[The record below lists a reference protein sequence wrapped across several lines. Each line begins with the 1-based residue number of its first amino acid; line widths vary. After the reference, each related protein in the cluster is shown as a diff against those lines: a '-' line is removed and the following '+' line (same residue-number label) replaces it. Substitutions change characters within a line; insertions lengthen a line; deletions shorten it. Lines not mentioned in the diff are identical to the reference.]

1 MGQADSYPDSWGQR
15 WILEGLIMGYYIDQ
29 LAEQDRQRRLADLLS
44 SQGEDFTVTQV
55 PQQGNTLADIIRNPN
70 QNWSQETKDALSAYN
85 SRLSNSSISSRGI
98 NPNFMAGEPYMPP
111 PQVGE
116 DGLSRMT
123 DRPGEVEQ
131 APMNTI
137 RNNSTG
143 VVTQMPSS
151 GQRSHDVWAD
161 GPQEIGRY
169 QLANGTTEIIRKIPV
184 MRDGRQSVG
193 MDRVI
198 ETPDY
203 LNPAMLAKQK
213 YEGQAANI
221 AHTKAQ
227 TESVGAKPVAVYGA
241 DGKTPEFVSPKDAI
255 GRKPYTASIAGQGEF
270 TPEAL
275 RTIAEQYLA
284 GDRQAAQGYARNASA
299 KMAIANEI
307 NKVAAEK
314 GMSGADIA
322 AVMADYQG
330 MTAGSRVLGGR
341 TANIQLAAGEA
352 AQMIPLALEASKNVA
367 RAGFLPFGKAQIMF
381 DDQTND
387 PALREFAAANNALV
401 NTYARAISPAGVPTV
416 HDKEHARQV
425 LSTAHDQKSYEA
437 TVLQMQKEMDAALAA
452 PAKVRG
458 VMRDSISGKSQAQT
472 TSTEKVMTMQDVMD
486 TSKKWN
492 KTTDQVMKDAR
503 AAGFTIK

>member
-1 MGQADSYPDSWGQR
+1 MLR
-15 WILEGLIMGYYIDQ
+15 
-29 LAEQDRQRRLADLLS
+29 DLMLGS
-44 SQGEDFTVTQV
+44 
-55 PQQGNTLADIIRNPN
+55 
-70 QNWSQETKDALSAYN
+70 DALSGQQTLPDGSIIGYDANTPDDMIAAVANPQPPMPEIQQQQIEQPKTPQRISDLLVSQRPQDFGDQQRFEEAYQ
-85 SRLSNSSISSRGI
+85 
-98 NPNFMAGEPYMPP
+98 FKQQMPEG
-111 PQVGE
+111 QSY
-116 DGLSRMT
+116 L
-123 DRPGEVEQ
+123 
-131 APMNTI
+131 
-137 RNNSTG
+137 RNNTTG
-143 VVTQMPSS
+143 AVRTLPS
-151 GQRSHDVWAD
+151 GQRQTSAAAPSNAFNDLIRFGQVNSIDPAT
-161 GPQEIGRY
+161 IGRLIKY
-169 QLANGTTEIIRKIPV
+169 QSSVQAGMPSAKDLYTASFKYNKPIGEMLDYYGAAAAGQSAREKDRLGIEKQRAELAQI
-184 MRDGRQSVG
+184 
-193 MDRVI
+193 
-198 ETPDY
+198 
-203 LNPAMLAKQK
+203 
-213 YEGQAANI
+213 
-221 AHTKAQ
+221 
-227 TESVGAKPVAVYGA
+227 GAKPVAVYGA

-437 TVLQMQKEMDAALAA
+437 TVLQMKKEMDAALAA
-452 PAKVRG
+452 PGKVREK
-458 VMRDSISGKSQAQT
+458 MREGISGKTLASS
-472 TSTEKVMTMQDVMD
+472 TSSPVATDRGAVIEQNGVQYMVMSRNADGSAVIKD
-486 TSKKWN
+486 P
-492 KTTDQVMKDAR
+492 KTGKTGVWR
-503 AAGFTIK
+503 P

>member
-1 MGQADSYPDSWGQR
+1 
-15 WILEGLIMGYYIDQ
+15 MGYYMDQ
-29 LAEQDRQRRLADLLS
+29 LAEQDRQKRLADLLAMQQDNS
-44 SQGEDFTVTQV
+44 EPGVQYDTPQQPI
-55 PQQGNTLADIIRNPN
+55 PQQGSLSDLMNSGASRDQINAML
-70 QNWSQETKDALSAYN
+70 SQSTITSPGFDAAGTTG
-85 SRLSNSSISSRGI
+85 RGK
-98 NPNFMAGEPYMPP
+98 PYMPP
-111 PQVGE
+111 E
-116 DGLSRMT
+116 
-123 DRPGEVEQ
+123 PGYVPAGMVEQ
-131 APMNTI
+131 APLNSI
-137 RNNSTG
+137 RNNTTG
-143 VVTQMPSS
+143 VVTDLSKFSRPQ
-151 GQRSHDVWAD
+151 HDVYRD
-161 GPQEIGRY
+161 GPQVM
-169 QLANGTTEIIRKIPV
+169 QKMQNPDGTYDQIVKKATT
-184 MRDGRQSVG
+184 DGFGRQSTILV
-193 MDRVI
+193 RETV
-198 ETPDY
+198 TPDY
-203 LNPAMLAKQK
+203 LNPAMIAKDKMDKARAELAQ
-213 YEGQAANI
+213 I
-221 AHTKAQ
+221 
-227 TESVGAKPVAVYGA
+227 GAKPVAVYGA

-314 GMSGADIA
+314 GMGGADIA

-416 HDKEHARQV
+416 HDKEHARQI

-452 PAKVRG
+452 PGKVREK
-458 VMRDSISGKSQAQT
+458 MREGISGKTLASS
-472 TSTEKVMTMQDVMD
+472 TSSPVATDRGAVIEQNGVQYMVMSRNADGSAVIKD
-486 TSKKWN
+486 P
-492 KTTDQVMKDAR
+492 KTGKTGVWR
-503 AAGFTIK
+503 P

>member
-1 MGQADSYPDSWGQR
+1 MIIDYSEFMPQGMGTNLSASEKERFRKLSE
-15 WILEGLIMGYYIDQ
+15 L
-29 LAEQDRQRRLADLLS
+29 LAMQQDNSEPGIQYGTGNQQFLSALAD
-44 SQGEDFTVTQV
+44 
-55 PQQGNTLADIIRNPN
+55 PKNYIRT
-70 QNWSQETKDALSAYN
+70 SGFDE
-85 SRLSNSSISSRGI
+85 
-98 NPNFMAGEPYMPP
+98 NFMARSKAPAPL
-111 PQVGE
+111 PQ
-116 DGLSRMT
+116 
-123 DRPGEVEQ
+123 
-131 APMNTI
+131 NFI
-137 RNNSTG
+137 RNERTG
-143 VVTQMPSS
+143 AVTDL
-151 GQRSHDVWAD
+151 GQSQPAGPTTDPTRGYVDTPFGRGMYMKGDPTKIVLAD
-161 GPQEIGRY
+161 NRIVDLGRDTARERAIEKEN
-169 QLANGTTEIIRKIPV
+169 LALDAQR
-184 MRDGRQSVG
+184 
-193 MDRVI
+193 
-198 ETPDY
+198 
-203 LNPAMLAKQK
+203 
-213 YEGQAANI
+213 ANI
-221 AHTKAQ
+221 AHTQAL
-227 TESVGAKPVAVYGA
+227 TGAVGAKPVAVYGA
-241 DGKTPEFVSPKDAI
+241 DGKTPEFVSPQNAI

-314 GMSGADIA
+314 GMGGADIA

-472 TSTEKVMTMQDVMD
+472 PSTEKVMTMQDVMD

>member
-1 MGQADSYPDSWGQR
+1 MAT
-15 WILEGLIMGYYIDQ
+15 LK
-29 LAEQDRQRRLADLLS
+29 DLLDSGMSREEINAILSQQFVGTDS
-44 SQGEDFTVTQV
+44 SMGSPAPDYTGERFIEQFRKPPSLDARDLGAISTGGGLP
-55 PQQGNTLADIIRNPN
+55 PQQQTIADFFKNP
-70 QNWSQETKDALSAYN
+70 Q
-85 SRLSNSSISSRGI
+85 
-98 NPNFMAGEPYMPP
+98 P
-111 PQVGE
+111 PQPVQQY
-116 DGLSRMT
+116 D
-123 DRPGEVEQ
+123 PGYAPAGTVEQ
-131 APMNTI
+131 AAPNTI

-143 VVTQMPSS
+143 RVFQPTDINGQPSKSQPS
-151 GQRSHDVWAD
+151 GPALDYSS
-161 GPQEIGRY
+161 PIEIGGYGKGYR
-169 QLANGTTEIIRKIPV
+169 LKGDATRAV
-184 MRDGRQSVG
+184 MGDGRIVDMGRDTGAERARMKEDLGIQKQ
-193 MDRVI
+193 RA
-198 ETPDY
+198 E
-203 LNPAMLAKQK
+203 LAQ
-213 YEGQAANI
+213 I
-221 AHTKAQ
+221 
-227 TESVGAKPVAVYGA
+227 GAKPVAVYGA

-314 GMSGADIA
+314 GMGGADIA

-472 TSTEKVMTMQDVMD
+472 PSTEKVMTMQDVMD

>member
-1 MGQADSYPDSWGQR
+1 MQ
-15 WILEGLIMGYYIDQ
+15 
-29 LAEQDRQRRLADLLS
+29 
-44 SQGEDFTVTQV
+44 
-55 PQQGNTLADIIRNPN
+55 
-70 QNWSQETKDALSAYN
+70 
-85 SRLSNSSISSRGI
+85 
-98 NPNFMAGEPYMPP
+98 
-111 PQVGE
+111 
-116 DGLSRMT
+116 T
-123 DRPGEVEQ
+123 D
-131 APMNTI
+131 
-137 RNNSTG
+137 
-143 VVTQMPSS
+143 
-151 GQRSHDVWAD
+151 
-161 GPQEIGRY
+161 Y
-169 QLANGTTEIIRKIPV
+169 
-184 MRDGRQSVG
+184 
-193 MDRVI
+193 
-198 ETPDY
+198 
-203 LNPAMLAKQK
+203 
-213 YEGQAANI
+213 
-221 AHTKAQ
+221 
-227 TESVGAKPVAVYGA
+227 VGAKPVAVYGA

-314 GMSGADIA
+314 GMGGADIA

-472 TSTEKVMTMQDVMD
+472 PSTEKVMTMQDVMD